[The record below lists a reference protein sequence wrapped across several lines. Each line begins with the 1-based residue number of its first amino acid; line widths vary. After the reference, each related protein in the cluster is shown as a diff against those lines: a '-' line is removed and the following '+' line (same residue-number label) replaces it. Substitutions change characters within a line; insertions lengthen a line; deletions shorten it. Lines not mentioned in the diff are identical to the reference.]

1 MRADIRTDGRTELG
15 EILTGLACRCDL
27 FKKEVT
33 CAVKTTEVYQLKNI
47 LCENL
52 DLNITSVC
60 MLKVTQQ
67 YGVVVTLYC
76 RLLEFWVSSWVASSF
91 EMSGNNHRTTRR
103 WNRNNC
109 FLNTKTGLKIVISFS
124 AVSFPV
130 RFSEKL
136 PAILRCIISY
146 LSLCLATWAMLSSL
160 YLHSS
165 GHSGEHL
172 HDSLCFRLCLT
183 QTHARTHTQCKCGE
197 YSAATAG

>member
-1 MRADIRTDGRTELG
+1 MNKKFFVIYSAKYHENSCLRVRPTCVQIYGRTDGRTELG

-76 RLLEFWVSSWVASSF
+76 RLLEF
-91 EMSGNNHRTTRR
+91 
-103 WNRNNC
+103 
-109 FLNTKTGLKIVISFS
+109 
-124 AVSFPV
+124 
-130 RFSEKL
+130 
-136 PAILRCIISY
+136 
-146 LSLCLATWAMLSSL
+146 
-160 YLHSS
+160 
-165 GHSGEHL
+165 
-172 HDSLCFRLCLT
+172 
-183 QTHARTHTQCKCGE
+183 
-197 YSAATAG
+197 